1 MKLTDLDELRDVA
14 TMSYVL
20 HQMLL
25 ALRRSHLQINA
36 AELSC
41 MLSLHR
47 SEISRMRLLHRK
59 PQYRRGVQKNSLYRV
74 VRHLQQQFP
83 TFVIYQRNDGRLVI
97 RLRKRLGEHQI
108 PASRMLIPVLPPPL
122 KRDIRP
128 GTTKWFLLE
137 QAQ

>member
-1 MKLTDLDELRDVA
+1 MNLTDLEELRDVA
-14 TMSYVL
+14 ALSYVL

-25 ALRRSHLQINA
+25 ALRRSHLQMSA
-36 AELSC
+36 AELSG
-41 MLSLHR
+41 MLSLHK

-83 TFVIYQRNDGRLVI
+83 TFIIYRRNDGRLHV

-108 PASRMLIPVLPPPL
+108 PASRLLIPVLPPPL

>member
-14 TMSYVL
+14 AMSYVL

-59 PQYRRGVQKNSLYRV
+59 P
-74 VRHLQQQFP
+74 
-83 TFVIYQRNDGRLVI
+83 
-97 RLRKRLGEHQI
+97 
-108 PASRMLIPVLPPPL
+108 ASRMLIPVLPPPL